1 MKTITIKLTEA
12 EVEAVIH
19 DLCVDLEA
27 CGALNAGDAYREYE
41 AHKEANSI
49 LDKLIAA
56 GATKENFQ
64 GWGRRWEEGRGNA

>member
-27 CGALNAGDAYREYE
+27 CDALNAGDEYREHGQ
-41 AHKEANSI
+41 HKEANSI

-64 GWGRRWEEGRGNA
+64 GWGCRWEEGQR